1 MIFDVFEVYL
11 YCYPNYMHIILD
23 VFWVTNHQFT
33 TTEKPI
39 VTKIQPVTSCCW
51 SKEGMFTAPPAV
63 SDGCLFC
70 GLHIINGNGAIIHSY
85 SQLIGITSW
94 EVQSSDSTITMKD
107 SIRPLKHMNKEYSQK
122 HKMIWHAKAYKQEKK
137 YSGFCMPSYYFW
149 GHCRWTIYLNEKLL
163 RHLYK

>member
-1 MIFDVFEVYL
+1 MIFEVYL
-11 YCYPNYMHIILD
+11 YCYTNYMHIILD
-23 VFWVTNHQFT
+23 VFWVANHQFI